1 MTRRQ
6 HALRQ
11 ALTLVFLPVLTWS
24 WGWEEVTVSSND
36 TLHTN
41 ETLNQLL
48 LDSTGSLWGVGNFDT
63 FYRSADH
70 GATWTVSGSGLVNTT
85 GEYAA
90 HLYPNCEPWKF
101 VWCSYSGVIMYNWNG
116 ITVDASGTAAW
127 VVGNYGKII
136 RSLDS
141 GATWSFQE
149 TGLVN
154 DVVFEKV
161 QQVGEG
167 SRTAFVVGSGGTLL
181 RTKNAGYSWER
192 LYPGVG
198 DANLTALHFVDATTG
213 WVVGD
218 LGYKDSGLTWSQRA
232 ELILNMDMHAL
243 YFLNESVGWVVG
255 HHTRDE
261 DRGVIL
267 FTVNAGD
274 SWQPQEYSPNVALN
288 AVHFINAT
296 YGVAAGSGGAVFRTV
311 DGGGS
316 WEALS
321 APCTT
326 RDLHVTGMGFAVGED
341 GVVCRTWDW
350 GATWIDRTSE
360 DGNDDELSLHAVEQW
375 YQAPEEVSYTG
386 TYFEG
391 FKWVYDPEDDWWY
404 FVNVTR
410 RSSQVPR
417 SCWEEGIVAAGD
429 FGARPLHSSSP
440 DQTWGAVHACID
452 RTGDVSRRPPR
463 SRPACYRAIT
473 LSLMLC

>member
-1 MTRRQ
+1 
-6 HALRQ
+6 
-11 ALTLVFLPVLTWS
+11 
-24 WGWEEVTVSSND
+24 
-36 TLHTN
+36 
-41 ETLNQLL
+41 
-48 LDSTGSLWGVGNFDT
+48 
-63 FYRSADH
+63 
-70 GATWTVSGSGLVNTT
+70 
-85 GEYAA
+85 
-90 HLYPNCEPWKF
+90 
-101 VWCSYSGVIMYNWNG
+101 
-116 ITVDASGTAAW
+116 
-127 VVGNYGKII
+127 
-136 RSLDS
+136 
-141 GATWSFQE
+141 
-149 TGLVN
+149 
-154 DVVFEKV
+154 
-161 QQVGEG
+161 
-167 SRTAFVVGSGGTLL
+167 
-181 RTKNAGYSWER
+181 
-192 LYPGVG
+192 
-198 DANLTALHFVDATTG
+198 
-213 WVVGD
+213 
-218 LGYKDSGLTWSQRA
+218 
-232 ELILNMDMHAL
+232 MDMHAL

-326 RDLHVTGMGFAVGED
+326 RDLHGILVTEVTGMGFAVGED

-429 FGARPLHSSSP
+429 FGKISSYTCRTRSPPPPPSPPPSPGPPPRPPSPPPVPLPPPVRPPPSPPPRPPPPFPGLPPPSPPVPPLQVTDSNEDSVSSLLE
-440 DQTWGAVHACID
+440 QTWFVLILATVAASVGGGGIGLLFHKHVLHPLEKKEDAVVLAK
-452 RTGDVSRRPPR
+452 TQPVEGGSQQLVPYTPSKVEVA
-463 SRPACYRAIT
+463 SPAWNREDQGI
-473 LSLMLC
+473 